1 MKMSASTQKQGE
13 QVMGGT
19 NQATCPAPS
28 KSVSSGKPVSGKSIR
43 YHEDTPN
50 GEVHFH
56 DDAASLRCAIPSG
69 SFFTAYGAWRK
80 SKDDELTLFGTEKA
94 GGPAKTHF
102 HIFPGID
109 GILEVAI
116 TVEAVRSQDLPLG
129 STLDDLDLMAGF
141 TS

>member
-1 MKMSASTQKQGE
+1 
-13 QVMGGT
+13 MGGT

-28 KSVSSGKPVSGKSIR
+28 KSVSSSNKPVLGKSIR
-43 YHEDTPN
+43 YHEAVS
-50 GEVHFH
+50 GHEVHFH
-56 DDAASLRCAIPSG
+56 DDAANLRCAIPNA
-69 SFFTAYGAWRK
+69 SFFPAYRAWRK
-80 SKDDELTLFGTEKA
+80 SQDNELTLFGTEKT

-102 HIFPGID
+102 HMFPGD